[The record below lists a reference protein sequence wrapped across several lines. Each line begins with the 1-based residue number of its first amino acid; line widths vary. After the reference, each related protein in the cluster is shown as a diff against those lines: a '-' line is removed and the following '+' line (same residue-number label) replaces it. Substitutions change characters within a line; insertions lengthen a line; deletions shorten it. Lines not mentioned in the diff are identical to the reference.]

1 LDLRAD
7 FHGALDLDKHLL
19 MPENQTVPRSG
30 LFSCKACRLE
40 EKVANSDE
48 EYLNIIV
55 NAIQVCSHYKPK
67 LGRGEGRGYSLEE
80 FQGLYQADSFYN
92 WFGLDNSLM
101 YAAHKAAGG
110 MTSIYRQ
117 IGIGGEH
124 LFRKILQDQLNLSE
138 TDSTWSYEIPVLGRS
153 RKRKLSLDG
162 RIPLDM
168 IQDIDVRNRI
178 WEWIRDMTTF
188 LDVDHH
194 VSNALSGAVF
204 EIRQGYKS
212 KDSKRQNADLA
223 NASTAYTK
231 TYFPCIVVLSSQ
243 IDADIMYRYQAAK
256 WGILVGIMGADDPT
270 KSTYD
275 FMKSIIGYD
284 LAGFFKRNSEKLTLE
299 VENVLNALL
308 LKG

>member
-1 LDLRAD
+1 
-7 FHGALDLDKHLL
+7 
-19 MPENQTVPRSG
+19 M
-30 LFSCKACRLE
+30 
-40 EKVANSDE
+40 ANSDE

-178 WEWIRDMTTF
+178 WEWIRDRQLSWMLTITCQTLCPVLF
-188 LDVDHH
+188 LKYDKVIK
-194 VSNALSGAVF
+194 AR
-204 EIRQGYKS
+204 IRRDKMPIFTPQQLILKLIF
-212 KDSKRQNADLA
+212 R
-223 NASTAYTK
+223 
-231 TYFPCIVVLSSQ
+231 VLLC
-243 IDADIMYRYQAAK
+243 YHLR
-256 WGILVGIMGADDPT
+256 
-270 KSTYD
+270 
-275 FMKSIIGYD
+275 
-284 LAGFFKRNSEKLTLE
+284 LTRI
-299 VENVLNALL
+299 
-308 LKG
+308 

>member
-1 LDLRAD
+1 MA
-7 FHGALDLDKHLL
+7 H
-19 MPENQTVPRSG
+19 
-30 LFSCKACRLE
+30 
-40 EKVANSDE
+40 SDE

-55 NAIQVCSHYKPK
+55 NAIRVCSHYKPK

-117 IGIGGEH
+117 IGIGGDH

-162 RIPLDM
+162 RIPLDK

-178 WEWIRDMTTF
+178 REWIRDMATF
-188 LDVDHH
+188 LDVDNH
-194 VSNALSGAVF
+194 VSNALPGAVF

-256 WGILVGIMGADDPT
+256 WGVLVGIMGADDPT